1 MTNSAVKQLFVKTY
15 GCQMNMYDSD
25 RMIDLLKPLG
35 YQLTDTP
42 EGADMIILN
51 TCHIREKAEHKLYS
65 DIGRLEPHKD
75 AKAKSGGY
83 TILAVAGCVAQAEG
97 EEIMRRKPAV
107 DMVFGPQS
115 YHKLPEMIAK
125 AHRTLEQEGR
135 PMVLDIDF
143 PVESKFDLL
152 PEPNPD
158 HQGSAFL
165 SIQEGCDKFCTFCV
179 VPYTRGAEFSRPV
192 ADVIKEAK
200 HLVSLGVK
208 EITLLGQNVTAYH
221 GIGLDGK
228 EWSMGRLLFEVAE
241 VEGIERIRYTTSHPR
256 DMHDE
261 LYAAHRDIPTLMP
274 YLHLP
279 VQAGS
284 DAILQK
290 MNRKH
295 TADEYRR
302 VIDKLREVR
311 PDIAM
316 SSDFI
321 VGFPGE
327 TDQDFEDTMQLVRD
341 VQYAQAYSFKYSIR
355 PGTPG
360 ALMENQVNEDIK
372 DSRLQ
377 ELQALLREQQEAFNK
392 QMVGQDTTVLFEK
405 EGRHAGQ
412 LIGKTPFLQSV
423 HVEAPKRLLGK
434 IAEVKVVSGGQNSL
448 AAEMLTSEVV
458 HSA

>member
-1 MTNSAVKQLFVKTY
+1 MSATKKLFVKTY

-35 YQLTDTP
+35 YTLSDTP
-42 EGADMIILN
+42 DDADMIILN

-65 DIGRLEPHKD
+65 DIGRLEPYKHARIANGD
-75 AKAKSGGY
+75 Y
-83 TILAVAGCVAQAEG
+83 MILAVAGCVAQAEG
-97 EEIMRRKPAV
+97 EEITRRAPAV

-115 YHKLPEMIAK
+115 YHKLPEMIAQ
-125 AHRTLEQEGR
+125 AYRTLAANGK
-135 PMVLDIDF
+135 PAVLDVDF

-152 PEPNPD
+152 PQPNPD
-158 HQGSAFL
+158 HTGSAFL

-179 VPYTRGAEFSRPV
+179 VPYTRGSEYSRPV
-192 ADVIKEAK
+192 EAVIKEAK

-221 GIGLDGK
+221 GVGLDGK
-228 EWSMGRLLFEVAE
+228 EWSMGRLLFEIAE
-241 VEGIERIRYTTSHPR
+241 IDGLARIRYTTSHPK

-261 LYAAHRDIPTLMP
+261 LYAAHREIPHLMP

-284 DAILQK
+284 DAILK
-290 MNRKH
+290 AMNRKH
-295 TADEYRR
+295 TADDYRR
-302 VIDKLREVR
+302 IIEKLREIR

-327 TDQDFEDTMQLVRD
+327 TDKDFEDTLHLVRD
-341 VQYAQAYSFKYSIR
+341 IGYAQAYSFKYSMR
-355 PGTPG
+355 PGTPA
-360 ALMENQVNEDIK
+360 ALIEYQVNEDIK

-377 ELQALLREQQEAFNK
+377 MLQDLLREQQLAFN
-392 QMVGQDTTVLFEK
+392 MSMAGQRITVLLEK
-405 EGRHAGQ
+405 KGRHEGQ
-412 LIGKTPFLQSV
+412 LIGRSPFLQSV
-423 HVEAPKRLLGK
+423 HLDAHERLLGQ
-434 IAEVKVVSGGQNSL
+434 IVTVDIVGGSQNSL
-448 AAEMLTSEVV
+448 AGKIVTEEYI
-458 HSA
+458 H

>member
-1 MTNSAVKQLFVKTY
+1 MSATKKLFVKTY

-35 YQLTDTP
+35 YTLSDAP
-42 EGADMIILN
+42 DDADMIILN

-65 DIGRLEPHKD
+65 DIGRLEPYKHARIANGD
-75 AKAKSGGY
+75 Y

-97 EEIMRRKPAV
+97 EEITRRAPAV

-115 YHKLPEMIAK
+115 YHKLPEMIAQ
-125 AHRTLEQEGR
+125 AYRTLAANGK
-135 PMVLDIDF
+135 PAVLDVDF

-152 PEPNPD
+152 PQPNPD
-158 HQGSAFL
+158 HTGSAFL

-179 VPYTRGAEFSRPV
+179 VPYTRGSEYSRPV
-192 ADVIKEAK
+192 EAVIKEAK

-221 GIGLDGK
+221 GVGLDGK
-228 EWSMGRLLFEVAE
+228 EWSMGRLLFEIAE
-241 VEGIERIRYTTSHPR
+241 IEGLERIRYTTSHPK

-261 LYAAHRDIPTLMP
+261 LYAAHREIPHLMP

-279 VQAGS
+279 VQSGS
-284 DAILQK
+284 DAILK
-290 MNRKH
+290 AMNRKH
-295 TADEYRR
+295 TADDYRR
-302 VIDKLREVR
+302 IIEKLREIR

-327 TDQDFEDTMQLVRD
+327 TDKDFEDTLQLVRD
-341 VQYAQAYSFKYSIR
+341 IGYAQAYSFKYSMR
-355 PGTPG
+355 PGTPA
-360 ALMENQVNEDIK
+360 ALIEYQVNEDIK

-377 ELQALLREQQEAFNK
+377 MLQDLLREQQLAFN
-392 QMVGQDTTVLFEK
+392 MSMAGQRMTVLLEK
-405 EGRHAGQ
+405 KGRHEGQ
-412 LIGKTPFLQSV
+412 LIGKSPFLQSV
-423 HVEAPKRLLGK
+423 HLDAHDRLLGQ
-434 IAEVKVVSGGQNSL
+434 IVTVDIERGSQNSL
-448 AAEMLTSEVV
+448 AGKIVTEE
-458 HSA
+458 HIH

>member
-1 MTNSAVKQLFVKTY
+1 MSATKKLFVKTY

-35 YQLTDTP
+35 YTLSDTP
-42 EGADMIILN
+42 DDADMIILN

-65 DIGRLEPHKD
+65 DIGRLEPYKH
-75 AKAKSGGY
+75 ARIASGDY

-97 EEIMRRKPAV
+97 EEITRRAPAV

-115 YHKLPEMIAK
+115 YHKLPEMIAQ
-125 AHRTLEQEGR
+125 AYRTLAANGK
-135 PMVLDIDF
+135 PAVLDVDF

-152 PEPNPD
+152 PQPNPD
-158 HQGSAFL
+158 HTGSAFL

-179 VPYTRGAEFSRPV
+179 VPYTRGAEYSRPV
-192 ADVIKEAK
+192 EAVIKEAK

-221 GIGLDGK
+221 GVGLDGK
-228 EWSMGRLLFEVAE
+228 EWSMGRLLFEIAE
-241 VEGIERIRYTTSHPR
+241 IEGLARIRYTTSHPK

-261 LYAAHRDIPTLMP
+261 LYAAHREIPHLMP

-284 DAILQK
+284 DAILK
-290 MNRKH
+290 AMNRKH
-295 TADEYRR
+295 TADDYRR
-302 VIDKLREVR
+302 IIEKLREIR

-327 TDQDFEDTMQLVRD
+327 TDKDFEDTLQLVRD
-341 VQYAQAYSFKYSIR
+341 IRYAQAYSFKYSMR
-355 PGTPG
+355 PGTPA
-360 ALMENQVNEDIK
+360 ALIEYQVNEDIK

-377 ELQALLREQQEAFNK
+377 MLQDLLREQQLAFN
-392 QMVGQDTTVLFEK
+392 MSMAGQRMTVLLEK
-405 EGRHAGQ
+405 KGRHEGQ
-412 LIGKTPFLQSV
+412 LIGKSPFLQSV
-423 HVEAPKRLLGK
+423 HLDAHERLLGQ
-434 IAEVKVVSGGQNSL
+434 IVTVDIEGGSQNSL
-448 AAEMLTSEVV
+448 AGKIVTEEYI
-458 HSA
+458 H

>member
-1 MTNSAVKQLFVKTY
+1 MSVMKKLFVKTY

-35 YQLTDTP
+35 YTLSDAP
-42 EGADMIILN
+42 DDADMIILN

-65 DIGRLEPHKD
+65 DIGRLEPYKQARIANGD
-75 AKAKSGGY
+75 Y

-97 EEIMRRKPAV
+97 EEITRRAPSV

-115 YHKLPEMIAK
+115 YHKLPEMIAQ
-125 AHRTLEQEGR
+125 AYRTLAANGK
-135 PMVLDIDF
+135 PAILDVDF

-152 PEPNPD
+152 PQPNPD
-158 HQGSAFL
+158 HKGSAFL

-179 VPYTRGAEFSRPV
+179 VPYTRGSEYSRPV
-192 ADVIKEAK
+192 EAVIKEAK

-221 GIGLDGK
+221 GVGLDGK
-228 EWSMGRLLFEVAE
+228 EWSMGRLLFEIAE
-241 VEGIERIRYTTSHPR
+241 IEGVERIRYTTSHPK

-261 LYAAHRDIPTLMP
+261 LYAAHREIPHLMP

-284 DAILQK
+284 DAILK
-290 MNRKH
+290 AMNRKH
-295 TADEYRR
+295 TADDYRR
-302 VIDKLREVR
+302 IIEKLRTVR
-311 PDIAM
+311 SDIAM

-327 TDQDFEDTMQLVRD
+327 TDKDFEDTLQLVRD
-341 VQYAQAYSFKYSIR
+341 IGYVQAYSFKYSMR
-355 PGTPG
+355 PGTPA
-360 ALMENQVNEDIK
+360 ALIEYQVNEDIK

-377 ELQALLREQQEAFNK
+377 ILQDLLREQQLAFNMS
-392 QMVGQDTTVLFEK
+392 MVGKPMTVLLAK
-405 EGRHAGQ
+405 DGRHEGQ
-412 LIGKTPFLQSV
+412 LIGRSPYLQSV
-423 HVEAPKRLLGK
+423 HLDAPQRLLGQ
-434 IAEVKVVSGGQNSL
+434 IVTVDIEGATQFSL
-448 AAEMLTSEVV
+448 AAKMVTQE
-458 HSA
+458 HIH

>member
-1 MTNSAVKQLFVKTY
+1 MSATKKLFVKTY

-35 YQLTDTP
+35 YTLSDAP
-42 EGADMIILN
+42 DDADMIILN

-65 DIGRLEPHKD
+65 DIGRLEPYKHARIANGD
-75 AKAKSGGY
+75 Y

-97 EEIMRRKPAV
+97 EEITRRAPAV

-115 YHKLPEMIAK
+115 YHKLPEMIAQ
-125 AHRTLEQEGR
+125 AYRTLAANGK
-135 PMVLDIDF
+135 PAVLDVDF

-152 PEPNPD
+152 PQPNPD
-158 HQGSAFL
+158 HTGSAFL

-179 VPYTRGAEFSRPV
+179 VPYTRGSEYSRPV
-192 ADVIKEAK
+192 EAVIKEAK

-221 GIGLDGK
+221 GVGLDGK
-228 EWSMGRLLFEVAE
+228 EWSMGRLLFEIAE
-241 VEGIERIRYTTSHPR
+241 IEGLERIRYTTSHPK

-261 LYAAHRDIPTLMP
+261 LYAAHREIPHLMP

-279 VQAGS
+279 VQSGS
-284 DAILQK
+284 DAILK
-290 MNRKH
+290 AMNRKH
-295 TADEYRR
+295 TADDYRR
-302 VIDKLREVR
+302 IIEKLREIR

-327 TDQDFEDTMQLVRD
+327 TDKDFEDTLQLVRD
-341 VQYAQAYSFKYSIR
+341 IGYAQAYSFKYSMR
-355 PGTPG
+355 PGTPA
-360 ALMENQVNEDIK
+360 ALIEYQVNEDIK

-377 ELQALLREQQEAFNK
+377 MLQDLLREQQLAFN
-392 QMVGQDTTVLFEK
+392 MSMAGQRMTVLLEK
-405 EGRHAGQ
+405 KGRHEGQ
-412 LIGKTPFLQSV
+412 LIGKSPFLQSV
-423 HVEAPKRLLGK
+423 HLDAHDRLLGQ
-434 IAEVKVVSGGQNSL
+434 IVTVDIERGSQNSL
-448 AAEMLTSEVV
+448 AGKIVTEEYI
-458 HSA
+458 H